1 MEIFCHEKSTS
12 GHILMHMKS
21 RCKNTSLF
29 EKRPELLQQTTGTM
43 YFKAWYKFFFGIF
56 EKNLIRH
63 KHCPQSDHS
72 KLFFCE
78 KSLSKKFDN
87 KNGKKN
93 CQNRKLKIN
102 IFLQKNL
109 KNGHFEAKAYGESKK
124 F

>member
-1 MEIFCHEKSTS
+1 MKKDPSCYSKQPEQC
-12 GHILMHMKS
+12 IL
-21 RCKNTSLF
+21 RPDINFFQNCQ
-29 EKRPELLQQTTGTM
+29 KR
-43 YFKAWYKFFFGIF
+43 
-56 EKNLIRH
+56 LIRH

-78 KSLSKKFDN
+78 KSLLKKFDN
-87 KNGKKN
+87 KNGKKI

-109 KNGHFEAKAYGESKK
+109 KNGHLEAKPFYESKI